1 MMRTEPQGK
10 LLELDDYEYHVLLQ
24 VLADRRN
31 EMIEDDMDAE
41 DLSDLLLKI
50 IESPPAKVKK
60 SMSVTFFIKRHSVP
74 IVSVKRQRSI
84 AVK

>member
-31 EMIEDDMDAE
+31 EMIEDDMDTE
-41 DLSDLLLKI
+41 DLSDLLIKI
-50 IESPPAKVKK
+50 IDSPPAKVKK
-60 SMSVTFFIKRHSVP
+60 NRGYE
-74 IVSVKRQRSI
+74 R
-84 AVK
+84 

>member
-60 SMSVTFFIKRHSVP
+60 SKQFDE
-74 IVSVKRQRSI
+74 
-84 AVK
+84 

>member
-31 EMIEDDMDAE
+31 EMIEDDMDTE

-50 IESPPAKVKK
+50 IEKE
-60 SMSVTFFIKRHSVP
+60 
-74 IVSVKRQRSI
+74 
-84 AVK
+84 

>member
-1 MMRTEPQGK
+1 M
-10 LLELDDYEYHVLLQ
+10 LQ

-60 SMSVTFFIKRHSVP
+60 SKQFDE
-74 IVSVKRQRSI
+74 
-84 AVK
+84 